1 MTTELMHAVTSALSD
16 TEQGTQL
23 SSAFFR
29 CVICKYPV
37 RGLYFH
43 LINRVLYRTKV
54 LILMKSFS
62 SSIELILNF
71 LKNQLS
77 LLLLEWVY
85 CWVLCSLKLIYL
97 CTVLSTHSL
106 DYSSQENCEPVNG
119 YSLSH

>member
-1 MTTELMHAVTSALSD
+1 MHAVTSALSD

-29 CVICKYPV
+29 RVICKYFFPV

-62 SSIELILNF
+62 TSIELILSF
-71 LKNQLS
+71 LKNQS
-77 LLLLEWVY
+77 SILLLEWVY
-85 CWVLCSLKLIYL
+85 CWVLFSYIDLFVYCS
-97 CTVLSTHSL
+97 
-106 DYSSQENCEPVNG
+106 VNT
-119 YSLSH
+119 

>member
-1 MTTELMHAVTSALSD
+1 MHAVTSALSD

-29 CVICKYPV
+29 CVICKYFLPV

-62 SSIELILNF
+62 SSIELILSF
-71 LKNQLS
+71 LKNQS
-77 LLLLEWVY
+77 SILLLEWVY
-85 CWVLCSLKLIYL
+85 CWVLCSLTLIYL
-97 CTVLSTHSL
+97 YTVLSTHRVL
-106 DYSSQENCEPVNG
+106 ITVLKRTVSQ
-119 YSLSH
+119 

>member
-1 MTTELMHAVTSALSD
+1 MITQLMHAATSAFSD

-29 CVICKYPV
+29 YVICKYFLPV

-43 LINRVLYRTKV
+43 LINRVFYRTKV

-62 SSIELILNF
+62 SSIELISYF

-77 LLLLEWVY
+77 VLLLEWVY
-85 CWVLCSLKLIYL
+85 CWVLYSLTMIYL
-97 CTVLSTHSL
+97 CTVLSTHRVL
-106 DYSSQENCEPVNG
+106 ITEVKRTVSQ
-119 YSLSH
+119 